1 MRYTVPA
8 PLSVGECLAHL
19 LATASGKTRKQLLAT
34 GRIRVNGEV
43 VKRADAPL
51 AAGDVVEVAPRTSGA
66 SLPRGLALV
75 YEDDDVIVVDK
86 PAGLLTIATERER
99 ERTAYAYLMARA
111 HARRPPARIFVVHR
125 LDRGAS
131 GLLVFATSAEVK
143 RQLQAQFAAHTV
155 ERTYL
160 AVVEGRLAAPEGTI
174 TDRLVDDAAG
184 RVRATHRSDRGRTA
198 VTRWRRLRAGT
209 HHTLLEVR
217 LETGRR
223 NQIRVHLAGR
233 GHPVAGDAVYG
244 SRTDPIGRL
253 ALHAH
258 VIGFD
263 HPRTGTRLRFVSPAP
278 GGFAKL
284 SSASRKRR
292 SV

>member
-8 PLSVGECLAHL
+8 PVTVGDCLARL
-19 LATASGKTRKQLLAT
+19 LATASGRTRKQLLAA
-34 GRIRVNGEV
+34 GRIRVNGTV
-43 VKRADAPL
+43 VQRADTPL
-51 AAGDVVEVAPRTSGA
+51 DAGDVLEVAPRTSGA

-131 GLLVFATSAEVK
+131 GLLVFATSAEAK

-160 AVVEGRLAAPEGTI
+160 AVVDGRLASSEGTI
-174 TDRLVDDAAG
+174 TSRLVDVAAG
-184 RVRATHRSDRGRTA
+184 PVQATRRSDRGRAA

-223 NQIRVHLAGR
+223 NQIRVHLAGK
-233 GHPVAGDAVYG
+233 GHPVAGDTTYG
-244 SRTDPIGRL
+244 SRTDPLGRL

-258 VIGFD
+258 VLGFD
-263 HPRTGTRLRFVSPAP
+263 HPCTGRRLRFVSPAP
-278 GGFAKL
+278 RGFAK
-284 SSASRKRR
+284 R

>member
-1 MRYTVPA
+1 VRYTVPA
-8 PLSVGECLAHL
+8 PLSVGECLANL
-19 LATASGKTRKQLLAT
+19 LATASVKTRKQLLAT
-34 GRIRVNGEV
+34 GRIRVNGKV
-43 VKRADAPL
+43 VQRADAPL
-51 AAGDVVEVAPRTSGA
+51 ASGDVLEVARRTPDA

-99 ERTAYAYLMARA
+99 QRTAYAYLTARA
-111 HARRPPARIFVVHR
+111 HARRPPGRIFVVHR

-131 GLLVFATSAEVK
+131 GLLVFATSPEAK
-143 RQLQAQFAAHTV
+143 RQLQAQFAAHSI
-155 ERTYL
+155 ERAYL
-160 AVVEGRLAAPEGTI
+160 AVVEGRVAAPEGTI
-174 TDRLVDDAAG
+174 TSRLIDDAVG
-184 RVRATHRSDRGRTA
+184 PVRTTHRSDRGRAA
-198 VTRWRRLRAGT
+198 VTRWRRLHAGT

-223 NQIRVHLAGR
+223 NQIRVHLAGH
-233 GHPVAGDAVYG
+233 GHPVAGDTAYG

-258 VIGFD
+258 VLGFD
-263 HPRTGTRLRFVSPAP
+263 HPRTGSRVRFVSPAP
-278 GGFAKL
+278 GEFAKL